1 MDYKLLCLIE
11 SAACTLELLQIVGR
25 NNNENE
31 DVEKEK
37 IPCTGFIIKEYI
49 TCPICNEE
57 IVLKSYFKEGDI
69 K

>member
-1 MDYKLLCLIE
+1 MIKVIKTKPKKVKCPVCE
-11 SAACTLELLQIVGR
+11 SALEY
-25 NNNENE
+25 ENE

-69 K
+69 R